1 MNKLDKCL
9 WLIQKYV
16 FFCVILIFSSYD
28 LNLIKQLDIDQNGYR
43 NFTGLKKRYPD
54 KKFMIAVGGW
64 AEGGKKYSRMVAQKS
79 TRQIFIKSVIGKVL
93 YVM

>member
-1 MNKLDKCL
+1 M
-9 WLIQKYV
+9 
-16 FFCVILIFSSYD
+16 ILSHT
-28 LNLIKQLDIDQNGYR
+28 QLDVDQNGYR

-79 TRQIFIKSVIGKVL
+79 TRQIFIKSVVGKVFL
-93 YVM
+93 